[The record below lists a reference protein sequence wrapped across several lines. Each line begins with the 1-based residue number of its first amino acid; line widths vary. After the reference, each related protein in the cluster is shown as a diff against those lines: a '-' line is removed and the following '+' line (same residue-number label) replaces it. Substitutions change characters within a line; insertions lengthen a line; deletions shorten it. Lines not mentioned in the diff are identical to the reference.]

1 MDHRAGSSSYNA
13 SPCGSPTSGGRGP
26 SVMQRRLTRQRKLRY
41 ATDDEVGLVQVG
53 CLSRSTPVSPESTP
67 ELRSPGRSERRCS
80 TAVPQPLPLPEMA
93 SLRIAPDRNGLTE
106 EGPGSEV
113 GRKNNGHVSPKSA
126 KPSTCYKRGFLQDL
140 SLDNHNLRINIP
152 ARSAPA
158 SSLSSPYLSPHNPAT
173 GYFLSCKSPVPDGWS
188 TFKGQTLTLPKSL
201 GHLSP
206 LQSPT
211 SRTPGPNPKSP
222 SGTATWYQ
230 HKSLSE
236 ISMGQHE
243 SISYINAH
251 PLPLPPST
259 SNISHAAERQNVASM
274 TGQWQKGKLIGRGT
288 FGSVYVATN
297 RETGALCAMK
307 EVDLIMD
314 DPKSVESVKQLEQ
327 EIRVLRQFKHPNI
340 VQYYGSEIVDDHFYI
355 YLEYVYPGSINKYV
369 REHCGTMTESVVR
382 NFTRHILNGLAYLH
396 SKRTIHRDIKG
407 ANLLVDA
414 TGVVKLADFGM
425 AKHLTGQVSIL
436 SLKGSPYWMAPEILQ
451 GSMTKEKTSPEMAFA
466 VDIWSVGC
474 TVIEMLNGVPPWGEL
489 EGPQAMFKV
498 LNRSPP
504 IPEKLSSEGKDFLQC
519 CFQRNP
525 AQRPSAKE
533 LLQHPFL
540 RNSPNQNGSS
550 FRPLC
555 QLKWMARR

>member
-1 MDHRAGSSSYNA
+1 MNRCARSSFGNA
-13 SPCGSPTSGGRGP
+13 SPSGSPASRDGRGP

-41 ATDDEVGLVQVG
+41 ATDDEIGLVQVG
-53 CLSRSTPVSPESTP
+53 GLSRSMPVSPQSTP
-67 ELRSPGRSERRCS
+67 NTRSPGRSESWWS

-93 SLRIAPDRNGLTE
+93 SSWVAPDRTGLTE
-106 EGPGSEV
+106 EGSASEV

-126 KPSTCYKRGFLQDL
+126 KPSTYSKTVFLQDL

-158 SSLSSPYLSPHNPAT
+158 SSLSSPHLSPQNPAT
-173 GYFLSCKSPVPDGWS
+173 GYFSCKSTVPDGWS
-188 TFKGQTLTLPKSL
+188 TLKGQTPTLPKSL

-211 SRTPGPNPKSP
+211 SSTPSPNRKSP
-222 SGTATWYQ
+222 RCTASWYQ

-236 ISMGQHE
+236 TCIAQL
-243 SISYINAH
+243 NAH

-259 SNISHAAERQNVASM
+259 SNISHAAERQNLASV

-314 DPKSVESVKQLEQ
+314 DPKSIECVKQLEQ

-355 YLEYVYPGSINKYV
+355 YLEYVHPGSINKYV

-382 NFTRHILNGLAYLH
+382 NFTRHILSGLAYLH
-396 SKRTIHRDIKG
+396 NKRTIHRDIKG

-436 SLKGSPYWMAPEILQ
+436 SLKGSPYWMAPEVLQ
-451 GSMTKEKTSPEMAFA
+451 GSMTKKKTSPEVAFA

-474 TVIEMLNGVPPWGEL
+474 TIVEMLNGVPPWGEL

-498 LNRSPP
+498 LYRSPP
-504 IPEKLSSEGKDFLQC
+504 IPEKLSSIGKDFLQR

-525 AQRPSAKE
+525 AHRPSAKE

-540 RNSPNQNGSS
+540 RNSCDQTGSS
-550 FRPLC
+550 FRPPC
-555 QLKWMARR
+555 ELKGMARR

>member
-1 MDHRAGSSSYNA
+1 MNRPSCSSTCNA
-13 SPCGSPTSGGRGP
+13 SRSGCPASPGGDGDGGGP

-41 ATDDEVGLVQVG
+41 ATDDEVGLSHEGGFSRSTLAHVG
-53 CLSRSTPVSPESTP
+53 GFSRSTPVSPESTP
-67 ELRSPGRSERRCS
+67 VVRSPGRSERFWS
-80 TAVPQPLPLPEMA
+80 TAMPQRLPLPLPEMA
-93 SLRIAPDRNGLTE
+93 CLRIAPKRNGLA
-106 EGPGSEV
+106 EV
-113 GRKNNGHVSPKSA
+113 WRRNSGHVSPKSA
-126 KPSTCYKRGFLQDL
+126 KPSTDYKRGFMRDL
-140 SLDNHNLRINIP
+140 SLDNHKLRINIP

-173 GYFLSCKSPVPDGWS
+173 GYQSTVPDSWS
-188 TFKGQTLTLPKSL
+188 TFKAQTPTLPKSL

-211 SRTPGPNPKSP
+211 SRTPKS
-222 SGTATWYQ
+222 SRGTASWYQ

-236 ISMGQHE
+236 T
-243 SISYINAH
+243 YNAH

-259 SNISHAAERQNVASM
+259 SNISHATERQNVASV

-288 FGSVYVATN
+288 YGSVYAATN

-314 DPKSVESVKQLEQ
+314 DPKSAESVKQLEQ
-327 EIRVLRQFKHPNI
+327 EIKVLRQFQHPNI
-340 VQYYGSEIVDDHFYI
+340 VQYYGSEIVDDHLYI
-355 YLEYVYPGSINKYV
+355 YMEYVYPGSINKYI

-382 NFTRHILNGLAYLH
+382 CFTRHILSGLSYLH
-396 SKRTIHRDIKG
+396 SNRTIHRDIKG
-407 ANLLVDA
+407 ANLLVDV

-425 AKHLTGQVSIL
+425 AKHLSGQVSIL
-436 SLKGSPYWMAPEILQ
+436 SLKGSPYWMAPEILL
-451 GSMTKEKTSPEMAFA
+451 GSMTKEKTSPETALA
-466 VDIWSVGC
+466 VDIWGVGC
-474 TVIEMLNGVPPWGEL
+474 TIIEMLNGVPPWGEL

-498 LNRSPP
+498 LHRSPP
-504 IPEKLSSEGKDFLQC
+504 IPEKLSSEGRDFLER

-525 AQRPSAKE
+525 AQRPSAEE

-540 RNSPNQNGSS
+540 RNSHDQNGSG

-555 QLKWMARR
+555 KLKRVAQR